1 MSGHSK
7 WSTIKRKKGAADAQR
22 GRLFTKVAREL
33 MVAAKAGGGDPAAN
47 PRLRLAL
54 AQAKSANMP
63 KDSQERAIKKGLGE
77 LEGVTFEES
86 VYEGRGPHGATFI
99 LDVLTDNKKRTV
111 AELRHILSK
120 AGGELASSGS
130 VAWMFERRG
139 VIVLARDSVDEE
151 TLMERALE
159 AGADDIRDE
168 EDGWVVL
175 CGPTALS
182 DVQEALEDLE
192 PASAELRYIAKPESV
207 VQPEGE
213 DAEAVARLWARLD
226 EHEDVQKVFS
236 NADLPDDVMEE
247 HGP

>member
-22 GRLFTKVAREL
+22 GRLFTKIAREI
-33 MVAAKAGGGDPAAN
+33 MVAAKSGGGDPSAN

-54 AQAKSANMP
+54 AQARSANMP
-63 KDSQERAIKKGLGE
+63 KDSQERAIKKGTGE

-86 VYEGRGPHGATFI
+86 AYEGRGPHGSAFI
-99 LDVLTDNKKRTV
+99 LEVLTDNKNRTV
-111 AELRHILSK
+111 AELRHLLSK
-120 AGGELASSGS
+120 AGGELSSAGS
-130 VAWMFERRG
+130 VAWMFDRRG
-139 VIVLARDSVDEE
+139 VIVLAHDSADEE
-151 TLMERALE
+151 TLMERAIE

-175 CGPTALS
+175 CDPSILS
-182 DVQEALEDLE
+182 DVQAALEDLE
-192 PASAELRYIAKPESV
+192 PASAELGYLVKPESAISL
-207 VQPEGE
+207 EG
-213 DAEAVARLWARLD
+213 DGAIAVAQLWAKLD